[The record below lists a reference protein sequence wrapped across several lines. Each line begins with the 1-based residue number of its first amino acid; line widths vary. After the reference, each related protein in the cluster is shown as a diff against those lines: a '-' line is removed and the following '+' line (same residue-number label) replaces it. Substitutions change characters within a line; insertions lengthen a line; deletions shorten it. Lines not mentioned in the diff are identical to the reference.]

1 MDHDLEAAT
10 RTTARTD
17 GLAAMAILVLT
28 AALIIF
34 VATMLLK

>member
-1 MDHDLEAAT
+1 MDHDLEAAS
-10 RTTARTD
+10 RANARSD

-34 VATMLLK
+34 VARMLLS